1 LFAYF
6 EGDANADPRPD
17 DQCYI
22 HSVSHR
28 DTELLAVDIRR
39 ADAPAVSGLMT
50 RLMKNWESKPAKAG
64 ETCLAKDCNLM
75 LSVVEPPAK
84 LLDEIMDT
92 AVRATVDYRGD
103 KDFAVLILIPARRL
117 TDAEVYEIARA
128 RSEKT
133 MSSLTL

>member
-1 LFAYF
+1 
-6 EGDANADPRPD
+6 
-17 DQCYI
+17 
-22 HSVSHR
+22 
-28 DTELLAVDIRR
+28 
-39 ADAPAVSGLMT
+39 
-50 RLMKNWESKPAKAG
+50 
-64 ETCLAKDCNLM
+64 
-75 LSVVEPPAK
+75 
-84 LLDEIMDT
+84 MDT